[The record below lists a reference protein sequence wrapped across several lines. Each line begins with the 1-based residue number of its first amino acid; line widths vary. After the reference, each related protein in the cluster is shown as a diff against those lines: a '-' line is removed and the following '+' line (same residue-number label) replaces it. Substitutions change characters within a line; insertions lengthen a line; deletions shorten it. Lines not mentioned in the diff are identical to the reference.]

1 MSAIAKVS
9 FIFLLLVL
17 MANILA
23 SMNVF
28 VALKFP
34 AQQQLY
40 HNIISLSLVS
50 LLIVIS
56 FRYNFIAE
64 PVVNFQQR
72 Y

>member
-9 FIFLLLVL
+9 FIFLLFIL

-28 VALKFP
+28 VFLKVP

-40 HNIISLSLVS
+40 HNILSLALIS
-50 LLIVIS
+50 LLIIIS